1 MTQRVDAAGTTSF
14 TWTPRFELDT
24 VTDPATGTILDY
36 TWDAASELTGVD
48 YGTSGAVRTYSYDG
62 QGRLKTDTLVDDTST
77 TVVSDVYGYDSDS
90 NLTSKTIVLPGNG
103 AAGSHSYTYDY
114 ADRLASWTDPSST
127 TVDYTWDLAGNRVG
141 AGSDTF
147 TYDQRNRLTSGPEG
161 DYTYTARGTLDT
173 IDTTRVYGY
182 DPLGRL
188 TSAEGVTYGYDGL
201 DRVATRRSD
210 TFEYSDT
217 GYDPTTDANQT
228 YTRTPGGHL
237 LSITDG
243 TSNLLAGV
251 DRHGDLTHLYQADG
265 TITDT
270 VSYNPFGDPTDT
282 TGSFAPT
289 VGFQSDWTDPTT
301 THVWQGA
308 RWYQPAWA
316 GFLSRDTI
324 RGELSTPVSL
334 NRYTYANNNPLNYWD
349 PYGQQPIDLTYGG
362 QNCEINYACAPTPAT
377 TTRPATPPTGTGE
390 AADAILKNLSRR
402 YGLSV
407 IQGQAAHQM
416 QAYLEAHGALPGGWD
431 NATFRTQS
439 NVYAWTLLRNTGR
452 TNLSQAEF
460 RALADDE
467 WTQIWAQQGNAALD
481 DVYKRQC
488 GWVCRNKNWI
498 TPVATTTA
506 AVGVSIIT
514 GGTAATWA
522 AGAGY
527 TTITTGAIAGGAG
540 GLGGSL
546 TAQTITGNY
555 SLNQTLIDT
564 AIGTITGGVAAKL
577 TTGATAADDL
587 AEAARRA
594 SGNVEPGQG
603 PVYGTRVH
611 SEFADEI
618 GALGR
623 SDLHSEVSYLNGRV
637 VPYGTKGSV
646 RLDAVVGTPSAPTA
660 IYDLKTGSAT
670 LSPSRIQQILSHLP
684 TGYRDIPVLEL
695 RP

>member
-1 MTQRVDAAGTTSF
+1 MTAESGTGDGTASRSLSYDLAGLLVGVDHPSGTIGYTYDDRGLLTDVSGPGGTATYTYDDAGRMTQRVDAAGTTSF

-362 QNCEINYACAPTPAT
+362 QNCEINYACAPTPAQAT
-377 TTRPATPPTGTGE
+377 TNQPARPKTSSDGSDEVAQINAERSTADTYGLTSGTGLH
-390 AADAILKNLSRR
+390 DSGFQYSLTSGPSNTT
-402 YGLSV
+402 SV
-407 IQGQAAHQM
+407 DRIGGGGWRDP
-416 QAYLEAHGALPGGWD
+416 ETKPGGKS
-431 NATFRTQS
+431 AY
-439 NVYAWTLLRNTGR
+439 VEVGACLL
-452 TNLSQAEF
+452 
-460 RALADDE
+460 
-467 WTQIWAQQGNAALD
+467 I
-481 DVYKRQC
+481 C
-488 GWVCRNKNWI
+488 
-498 TPVATTTA
+498 
-506 AVGVSIIT
+506 
-514 GGTAATWA
+514 
-522 AGAGY
+522 
-527 TTITTGAIAGGAG
+527 
-540 GLGGSL
+540 
-546 TAQTITGNY
+546 
-555 SLNQTLIDT
+555 
-564 AIGTITGGVAAKL
+564 GGVAIQDDEFSFVLGGWGIGGLSAEFGFRSATPKEMRVTHSDIALMKDGNESL
-577 TTGATAADDL
+577 TIEVSPGGVGGYIEGGPRSTHS
-587 AEAARRA
+587 AEAASWWWGA
-594 SGNVEPGQG
+594 GLTFGDPGIQIG
-603 PVYGTRVH
+603 P
-611 SEFADEI
+611 S
-618 GALGR
+618 
-623 SDLHSEVSYLNGRV
+623 
-637 VPYGTKGSV
+637 
-646 RLDAVVGTPSAPTA
+646 
-660 IYDLKTGSAT
+660 
-670 LSPSRIQQILSHLP
+670 LSWSP
-684 TGYRDIPVLEL
+684 
-695 RP
+695 